1 MVCAPSV
8 TYYTGDVICCRFRA
22 EINREIVFLLISRH
36 SRKVGS
42 TYRLENLGKTQMNAA
57 CNKTVLPLMFALVL
71 FGVCGGI
78 VSAGVNPDLQAQI
91 DSLPL
96 PENIE
101 GKPARFGSIRKLLEI
116 SSGARQVLE
125 SSNPEAHQ
133 AYIEARKFYL
143 DAAAEPD
150 NAKVNELLNT
160 TVKQMYKA
168 IRAASPR
175 ELHNQKKLRDYKRK
189 LLSVNALLEALQRIS
204 IEKHNEADTDRLKA
218 RINELVDSSDRQ
230 VKNGDIDTA
239 RAQLDEAYLL
249 VKTGIDNMR
258 DGDVL
263 VRELK
268 FASREEEYSYELD
281 RNDTHQMLV
290 ELLLAQKLADK
301 PEAYKKSI
309 HDRVAKAIEIRA
321 TAESMANSGD
331 FEEAIAELEKSTKE
345 LVRAIRMGGIFIPG

>member
-1 MVCAPSV
+1 
-8 TYYTGDVICCRFRA
+8 
-22 EINREIVFLLISRH
+22 
-36 SRKVGS
+36 
-42 TYRLENLGKTQMNAA
+42 MNAV
-57 CNKTVLPLMFALVL
+57 CSKSLLSLIFALIFFSVL
-71 FGVCGGI
+71 NKV
-78 VSAGVNPDLQAQI
+78 VLAGVNPDLQARI

-101 GKPARFGSIRKLLEI
+101 GKPARFGSVRKLLEI

-125 SSNPEAHQ
+125 SDNPEAHQ
-133 AYIEARKFYL
+133 AYIEARKSYL
-143 DAAAEPD
+143 DAAADPD
-150 NAKVNELLNT
+150 NTRVNELLNK
-160 TVKQMYKA
+160 TVKLMYQA

-175 ELHNQKKLRDYKRK
+175 KLQDQKKLRDYKRK
-189 LLSVNALLEALQRIS
+189 LLSVNALLEALERIS
-204 IEKHNEADTDRLKA
+204 IEKHNEDDTNRLRAK
-218 RINELVDSSDRQ
+218 INQIVESSDKQ

-239 RAQLDEAYLL
+239 REQLDEAYLL

-258 DGDVL
+258 SGDVL

-268 FASREEEYSYELD
+268 FASKEEEYSYELD

-290 ELLLAQKLADK
+290 NLLLEKKLAGK

-309 HDRVAKAIEIRA
+309 KDRVDKALEIRA
-321 TAESMANSGD
+321 TAESMGKSGD

>member
-1 MVCAPSV
+1 
-8 TYYTGDVICCRFRA
+8 
-22 EINREIVFLLISRH
+22 
-36 SRKVGS
+36 
-42 TYRLENLGKTQMNAA
+42 MNAVCSKSFLA
-57 CNKTVLPLMFALVL
+57 LIFALIFFSVL
-71 FGVCGGI
+71 NKV
-78 VSAGVNPDLQAQI
+78 VLAGVNPDLQARI

-101 GKPARFGSIRKLLEI
+101 GKPARFGSVRKLLEI

-125 SSNPEAHQ
+125 SDNPEAHQ
-133 AYIEARKFYL
+133 AYIEARKSYL
-143 DAAAEPD
+143 DAAADPD
-150 NAKVNELLNT
+150 NTRVNELLNK
-160 TVKQMYKA
+160 TVKLMYQA

-175 ELHNQKKLRDYKRK
+175 KLQDQKKLRDYKRK
-189 LLSVNALLEALQRIS
+189 LLSVNALLEALERIS
-204 IEKHNEADTDRLKA
+204 IEKHNEDDTNRLRAK
-218 RINELVDSSDRQ
+218 INQIVESSDKQ

-239 RAQLDEAYLL
+239 REQLDEAYLL

-258 DGDVL
+258 SGDVL

-268 FASREEEYSYELD
+268 FASKEEEYSYELD

-290 ELLLAQKLADK
+290 NLLLEKKLAGK

-309 HDRVAKAIEIRA
+309 KDRVDKALEIRA
-321 TAESMANSGD
+321 TAESMGKSGD